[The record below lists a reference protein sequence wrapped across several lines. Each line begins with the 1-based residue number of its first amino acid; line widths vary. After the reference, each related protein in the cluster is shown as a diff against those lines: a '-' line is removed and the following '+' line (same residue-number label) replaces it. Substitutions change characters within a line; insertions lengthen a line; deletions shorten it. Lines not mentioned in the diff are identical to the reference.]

1 MTYTKD
7 TLRQIFQQPFNMSEW
22 QQMLRHYFH
31 AKELKAEPESI
42 NGTSDDEKG
51 YYLGTLDTTDNY
63 RIGLFYFR
71 YSMAMWLVSVLV
83 YVTSSSHSSILIGVS
98 LMLPS

>member
-1 MTYTKD
+1 MTYSKD

-51 YYLGTLDTTDNY
+51 YYLGILNTTDNY
-63 RIGLFYFR
+63 RIGLSIIR
-71 YSMAMWLVSVLV
+71 YSMAMWLANVLV
-83 YVTSSSHSSILIGVS
+83 YVTSSSLSSILIGAS
-98 LMLPS
+98 SMQLS